1 MFRSNLTLH
10 TALMAIVC
18 LLFSASLSLAQSCV
32 YENLTQEFSYGD
44 TLNSSGAPLSSAHL
58 VFQQDRFYVNQ
69 KNRLDPNDLPD
80 AITDSKQARAT
91 YGRAVKS
98 YLNANSMQNISVQ
111 SLVGSNYVVVVEA
124 CGSKSDPT
132 IRVVDMRMENNL
144 EDERQLRELET
155 HKAELAEL
163 EQRLQERK
171 VRLDQWEQQLRDWER
186 RLADMSDTPKVP
198 EPVVSMSEQE
208 VLKTDFLS
216 QYTGQDLTFIFQS
229 ERLDLVSV
237 LGSKLYCD
245 MAVPAWQ
252 NKKSSSDLNARLM
265 NNMYLSTKFG
275 SANAVFATRHR
286 IDCVAG
292 FPSDF
297 DRNQAVSLCQAHN
310 KDQNRRIEFDNLGL
324 PISFMTDGGKWLLDW
339 SDFKLKNEV
348 VTATTFNGIK
358 TELFVCVDK

>member
-1 MFRSNLTLH
+1 M
-10 TALMAIVC
+10 IID
-18 LLFSASLSLAQSCV
+18 
-32 YENLTQEFSYGD
+32 G
-44 TLNSSGAPLSSAHL
+44 
-58 VFQQDRFYVNQ
+58 
-69 KNRLDPNDLPD
+69 K
-80 AITDSKQARAT
+80 K
-91 YGRAVKS
+91 
-98 YLNANSMQNISVQ
+98 
-111 SLVGSNYVVVVEA
+111 EA
-124 CGSKSDPT
+124 
-132 IRVVDMRMENNL
+132 
-144 EDERQLRELET
+144 
-155 HKAELAEL
+155 AA
-163 EQRLQERK
+163 
-171 VRLDQWEQQLRDWER
+171 LRDKIKKEIE
-186 RLADMSDTPKVP
+186 LIKSKTNKVP
-198 EPVVSMSEQE
+198 GLTVILIGDFAPSQIYVRNKEKNSKEVGINSEVVKYPKEVTEQE

-297 DRNQAVSLCQAHN
+297 DRNQAVRLCQAHN